1 MAEQLG
7 PNGLPLS
14 RCPPVHTRWSK
25 RSAVLKTLP
34 DDPART
40 MHPHILARER
50 AEVGGGMGLFVYAGI
65 PKGEVV
71 WAEPKNTGRIS
82 AAVRKREWIEALPP
96 ASRKAYC
103 HFMYKTGEDEY
114 QSLAEFDEE
123 PVEEYPNV
131 RTIDVSSYMNHSC
144 SPTCW
149 FVHGGDRYEGVMVAV
164 RDLVPGDEITY
175 DYCTS
180 EDCDLTPAWDCHCG
194 AGDCRGLVEFKD
206 WQLPELQERYRGHF
220 QPHIAAKIAQQQQK
234 QQQQARE
241 QQQQKQGQEGEEHER
256 EQEEERCG
264 SSSREPCGATL
275 LAETATEEADEE
287 GEPLEKIDLDKCWWL
302 RVLNGGSPG
311 TGPSQPD
318 AALRLLE
325 ADRRAALAPAARG
338 EELDRLNRQAAMLL
352 AQHGIHVAICECG
365 CVGGNN
371 SCTCPEGVG
380 RYLLTRSA
388 VATGELVMLLPPNML
403 LWEEEVDDL
412 NTCVQLLATSTGARL
427 FSSSLSEA
435 DLDNFICHSCDPNC
449 DVAIGAELAAGLVAR
464 RPIAAGERITFDYDT
479 TEEDLRGDRGGFKC
493 HCGAA
498 VCRGEV
504 LGRLFSPKPPLLAQA
519 CSVEQ

>member
-25 RSAVLKTLP
+25 RSTVLKTLP

-40 MHPHILARER
+40 MHPHIIARER

-82 AAVRKREWIEALPP
+82 AAVRSREWIEALPP

-114 QSLAEFDEE
+114 QSLAEFDDE

-194 AGDCRGLVEFKD
+194 SSECRGLVEFKD

-220 QPHIAAKIAQQQQK
+220 QPHIALKIAQQQQ
-234 QQQQARE
+234 R
-241 QQQQKQGQEGEEHER
+241 QQQKQRQD
-256 EQEEERCG
+256 EQEDERCG
-264 SSSREPCGATL
+264 ASLCEPCGTAL
-275 LAETATEEADEE
+275 LAETE
-287 GEPLEKIDLDKCWWL
+287 GEPLEKIDLEQCWWL
-302 RVLNGGSPG
+302 RVLNGDSGI
-311 TGPSQPD
+311 GPSQPEH
-318 AALRLLE
+318 ALRLLE
-325 ADRRAALAPAARG
+325 VDRRAALAPAARG

-352 AQHGIHVAICECG
+352 AQHGIHVHTCECG
-365 CVGGNN
+365 CIEGSN

-388 VATGELVMLLPPNML
+388 IAEGELVMLLPPNAL
-403 LWEEEVDDL
+403 LWEEEVEDL
-412 NTCVQLLATSTGARL
+412 NTCVQLLTTGTGARL

-449 DVAIGAELAAGLVAR
+449 EIAVGAELAVGLVAR

-504 LGRLFSPKPPLLAQA
+504 LGRLYSPKPPLLAQA
-519 CSVEQ
+519 CSAPAEQ